1 MAYTEHESLA
11 YLVEVVVL
19 TNQLFKL
26 GLHVDNLLG
35 REIKLHNWH
44 SRFLEI
50 LQEPNFRRLQEH
62 QAAALAVGTTRGTSD
77 SVNVVAGVI
86 RRVELDDPVNSG
98 NLDHV
103 RRLKKKKEFCRERKH
118 TSKPLAATSV
128 QMRTPCLALQNS
140 KKVLVRFCCFCFPCR
155 SRTGRSM

>member
-1 MAYTEHESLA
+1 MAYTEHKLLA

-19 TNQLFKL
+19 TNQLL
-26 GLHVDNLLG
+26 ELRLHVDNFLS

-50 LQEPNFRRLQEH
+50 LQEPDFGRLQEH

-86 RRVELDDPVNSG
+86 RRIELDDPVNSR
-98 NLDHV
+98 NL
-103 RRLKKKKEFCRERKH
+103 ESC
-118 TSKPLAATSV
+118 
-128 QMRTPCLALQNS
+128 
-140 KKVLVRFCCFCFPCR
+140 
-155 SRTGRSM
+155 